1 MKKRKSK
8 LQKSS
13 VIIGYVCFLL
23 AVLCA
28 IALYFKN
35 QELGM
40 QDPVTASFL
49 ASTFFFVCIGFVFM
63 IMGKADLPDL
73 KVGR

>member
-1 MKKRKSK
+1 MKKRKSM

-13 VIIGYVCFLL
+13 VIVGYVCFLL

-28 IALYFKN
+28 VALYFKN

-40 QDPVTASFL
+40 QDPVTASLF
-49 ASTFFFVCIGFVFM
+49 ASTFFFVFIGFVFM
-63 IMGKADLPDL
+63 IMGKVDLPNL
-73 KVGR
+73 KIER

>member
-1 MKKRKSK
+1 MKKQKSV

-40 QDPVTASFL
+40 QDPVTVSFL
-49 ASTFFFVCIGFVFM
+49 AATFFFTLIGFVFT
-63 IMGKADLPDL
+63 IIGKADLPDFNI
-73 KVGR
+73 KK

>member
-1 MKKRKSK
+1 MKKQKSV

-13 VIIGYVCFLL
+13 VIIGYLCFLL

-28 IALYFKN
+28 IALYFKK
-35 QELGM
+35 QEPGM

-49 ASTFFFVCIGFVFM
+49 AATFFFASIGVVFT
-63 IMGKADLPDL
+63 IMGKADLPDF
-73 KVGR
+73 KIRN